1 MNAVLSFLE
10 KLVLGIFALG
20 IGALVIVG
28 LISYN
33 SSRFDETDSWRHVTR
48 QNTIEAYLDYLR
60 ACQPCPHREE
70 AERALDELQRSQGLL
85 ARLSRAHLPE
95 RAGITHPTFSPS
107 GRTVLASIGARLDF
121 WDADTG
127 QHLARGEKAFVLP
140 GSSYVESLAYSP
152 DSRWIAAGLSAPEH
166 GSLRVWDERSG
177 KLVADY
183 VVDDY
188 DVKFVAF
195 APEGS
200 RLGWLAQGPAGIW
213 EPVTGKILRVAHE
226 GASALA
232 FRRDEDGRTWLLTA
246 AGRDLWFWNPS
257 TLELTQQVRLD
268 SERPLLG
275 LSRDGRLIVFS
286 DRTVL
291 EVWDTRTSSLIASLR
306 DVSGEIAS
314 FCREPRKGWIAVGTS
329 AGILYL
335 WDPLGSPLPLGQVS
349 AHRGPI
355 EQLACSTE
363 GRAVTISWDSAK
375 VWNLDK
381 LSKSSSPS
389 SYLPSR

>member
-1 MNAVLSFLE
+1 
-10 KLVLGIFALG
+10 
-20 IGALVIVG
+20 
-28 LISYN
+28 
-33 SSRFDETDSWRHVTR
+33 
-48 QNTIEAYLDYLR
+48 
-60 ACQPCPHREE
+60 
-70 AERALDELQRSQGLL
+70 
-85 ARLSRAHLPE
+85 
-95 RAGITHPTFSPS
+95 
-107 GRTVLASIGARLDF
+107 
-121 WDADTG
+121 
-127 QHLARGEKAFVLP
+127 
-140 GSSYVESLAYSP
+140 
-152 DSRWIAAGLSAPEH
+152 
-166 GSLRVWDERSG
+166 
-177 KLVADY
+177 
-183 VVDDY
+183 
-188 DVKFVAF
+188 
-195 APEGS
+195 
-200 RLGWLAQGPAGIW
+200 
-213 EPVTGKILRVAHE
+213 
-226 GASALA
+226 LA

-257 TLELTQQVRLD
+257 TLALTQQVRLD